1 MPILL
6 RLTRSMLRISKK
18 HLGLLIVSFVL
29 ISASFAYWL
38 EPNTFGNWFNAF
50 YWVLTTMA
58 TVGYGDYFAHTAVGK
73 GFTIFLYIFGIG
85 LLSLVIGKVIDGFG
99 AVHRQR
105 RAGELTFRGKD
116 HIVIIH
122 WNRKAQAAIEEV
134 AAYRADLPIVL
145 IDEMGQHPIESW
157 PNVHFVKG
165 DPSDEEVLL
174 KAGINSAQAAIV
186 FADLR
191 IDETALADGKTL
203 LIVSSIERIASHVHT
218 TVEILLE
225 KNIQNFRHVQ
235 VNEFILSHDAIS
247 RLAVRAALQEGNP
260 EVLQQLIS
268 RQHGDDLYEVPA
280 DPAWSTYADAFQG
293 LLQQGATLLSDRGD
307 LGINRRLGERIPA
320 DARLYV
326 VSDEATYRRIKDG
339 RRTSLS

>member
-1 MPILL
+1 
-6 RLTRSMLRISKK
+6 MLRVSKK
-18 HLGLLIVSFVL
+18 HLGILIVSFVL
-29 ISASFAYWL
+29 VSASLAYLL
-38 EPNTFGNWFNAF
+38 EPDTFGNWFNAF

-58 TVGYGDYFAHTAVGK
+58 TVGYGDYFAHSAVGK

-99 AVHRQR
+99 SVHRQR

-116 HIVIIH
+116 HIIIIN
-122 WNRKAQAAIEEV
+122 WNRKAQAAVEEI
-134 AAYRADLPIVL
+134 AAYQADLPIVL
-145 IDEMGQHPIESW
+145 IDESGQHPMEQL
-157 PNVHFVKG
+157 PGVHFVKG
-165 DPSDEEVLL
+165 DPSDDEVLI
-174 KAGINSAQAAIV
+174 KAGITNAKAAIV

-191 IDETALADGKTL
+191 IDETSLADGKTL
-203 LIVSSIERIASHVHT
+203 LIVSSIERIAPKVHT

-247 RLAVRAALQEGNP
+247 RLAVRAALQEGNA

-280 DPAWSTYADAFQG
+280 DPAWSTYADAFHG
-293 LLQQGATLLSDRGD
+293 FLQQGATLLSDRGD
-307 LGINRRLGERIPA
+307 LSINRKLGERIPA
-320 DARLYV
+320 EARLYV
-326 VSDEATYRRIKDG
+326 VADEDTYRRIVGG
-339 RRTSLS
+339 RRTGS